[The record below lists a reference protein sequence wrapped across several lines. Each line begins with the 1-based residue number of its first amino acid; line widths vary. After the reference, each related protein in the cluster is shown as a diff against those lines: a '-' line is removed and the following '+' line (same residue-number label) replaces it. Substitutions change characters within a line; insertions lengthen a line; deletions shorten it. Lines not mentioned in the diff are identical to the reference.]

1 MTAMRCALT
10 FLKIPLILGCN
21 PMIILIQYVTMN
33 ISIVWFE
40 IVSELLSIF
49 AGWFAVVFIEPQL
62 GTLKTGWEPLFR
74 FFLALLLFYCQ
85 EFAEEVQSQ
94 S

>member
-1 MTAMRCALT
+1 
-10 FLKIPLILGCN
+10 
-21 PMIILIQYVTMN
+21 MN

-40 IVSELLSIF
+40 IVSELFVNLA

-62 GTLKTGWEPLFR
+62 GTLKTGWELLFR
-74 FFLALLLFYCQ
+74 FFLGITSLFI
-85 EFAEEVQSQ
+85 AKSLREEVQSQ